1 METINLN
8 HVKLKSYVT
17 LVEDVVKRLATN
29 HMGSID
35 PFVQGK
41 NYDVNDWLNKE
52 LQNLNTDEP
61 SMDDF
66 T

>member
-1 METINLN
+1 M
-8 HVKLKSYVT
+8 
-17 LVEDVVKRLATN
+17 EDVVKRLATN

-52 LQNLNTDEP
+52 LQNLSTDEP